1 MRLKRDFDRS
11 IDRLPVKM
19 TGNFFIGDFDPR
31 DRGESE
37 YTGEVGLRAILGLAE
52 ALRGITRS
60 LFRIAKLTGIYPVR
74 ISRERDK
81 NSVKSLRAKMT
92 AVKSYIVEVHFPSPS
107 DSPPT
112 RYRLIGDFD
121 R

>member
-1 MRLKRDFDRS
+1 MTAVKSFGRVVVAKKFSDSPATRYNPSGDFDRS

-60 LFRIAKLTGIYPVR
+60 LFAPRK
-74 ISRERDK
+74 
-81 NSVKSLRAKMT
+81 
-92 AVKSYIVEVHFPSPS
+92 
-107 DSPPT
+107 
-112 RYRLIGDFD
+112 
-121 R
+121 